1 MAKKKFAKTLVAL
14 GALGVASKIAYNKY
28 KSVKEDFIKEETAS
42 AADEVK
48 KYNAIFEKKVVE
60 IEDEE
65 FMGCEVKAVAARAV
79 IDLGLAVFEKG
90 VYINFSSNASSV
102 TIILPEGVNVTCDVD
117 KTLSGVRNLVEN
129 SDEEG
134 IHTVYVIGKAV
145 CSNVEII
152 PVDFYVDD
160 DEDFEDT
167 DSREPEYSDKQEA
180 EADAAAEN
188 AGDSEVKAAEDELEI
203 KEVTEN

>member
-28 KSVKEDFIKEETAS
+28 KRVKEDFIKEETAS

-79 IDLGLAVFEKG
+79 IDLGLAVFEKD

-167 DSREPEYSDKQEA
+167 DSREPEDSDKQEA
-180 EADAAAEN
+180 EADAVAEN
-188 AGDSEVKAAEDELEI
+188 AGYSEAKALEDELEI

>member
-65 FMGCEVKAVAARAV
+65 FMGCDVKAVAARAV
-79 IDLGLAVFEKG
+79 IDLGLAVFEKD

-160 DEDFEDT
+160 DEDFEDMESSET
-167 DSREPEYSDKQEA
+167 ADGGKQEA
-180 EADAAAEN
+180 ESDTAAEN
-188 AGDSEVKAAEDELEI
+188 AADSEAKALEDELEI